1 MRLRPILRLG
11 GTHIYTEREAH
22 TEKALLELQKSSTK
36 LSLFIGQANYFY
48 EQAAKSL
55 FFLSK
60 ISNDAKHWIILD
72 LIQWPKS
79 KVTLSI
85 KFLTMCKFISGMFKT
100 FFPLCKNK
108 SISYLKKKKKN
119 CIFFKQYATTCFSP
133 YPQLGEVQFKP
144 VLCIVSNKY
153 FYFFLI
159 LEQ

>member
-60 ISNDAKHWIILD
+60 ISNDAKH
-72 LIQWPKS
+72 
-79 KVTLSI
+79 
-85 KFLTMCKFISGMFKT
+85 
-100 FFPLCKNK
+100 
-108 SISYLKKKKKN
+108 
-119 CIFFKQYATTCFSP
+119 
-133 YPQLGEVQFKP
+133 
-144 VLCIVSNKY
+144 
-153 FYFFLI
+153 
-159 LEQ
+159 